1 MNEFVE
7 STGDAEHDLIA
18 AWKNSRS
25 GAWAG
30 RGYHYQYLVSTLI
43 LVRQWAGLAPSGSLV
58 PEGLDDCIIELAD
71 RDIWI
76 QIKSRQDG
84 TFRSS
89 EVQKIL
95 DDIDSK
101 AASLRNNS
109 EICTAVVLE
118 QTCPG
123 ESGNGIDQ
131 LFIDTT
137 EKVFICKAPYDEIV
151 SLISNQ
157 LNTSEIIAEGIA
169 STLYMQVA
177 EAAQANASLSFEKR
191 RRISTTEVEQR
202 ISECLEAGDP
212 SAIDSAIISGAL
224 EPIDFNTPV
233 DEPSFYQGVKVRSG
247 HVAAGL
253 VFDRPGDMKNIVQK
267 LKLRRHVLVS
277 GPSGAGK
284 SALMWLT
291 AKDLAGEFRWF
302 QITGMATMTH
312 ADAIVRF
319 IRARRPTETSP
330 IGLAFDEVGS
340 ASSDLWNALVRELRG
355 LSSVYFLGS
364 VRQEDIALITN
375 RSDTEFITV
384 KLDENLARTVWEK
397 LSARK
402 QTSWHHWREPFELSE
417 GLMLEYVHVLTQG
430 QRLADVIGEQV
441 RQRELE
447 DRHDELAII
456 RSTAVLCAR
465 GGEVDARKLFELL
478 GIEPDVASHS
488 LQRLID
494 EHLVRESRPGVLGG
508 LHMLRSEA
516 LSNASHDGTVF
527 LSTDSLWL
535 ALPATT
541 GATLPRVVQSI
552 LAEATSEFETQA
564 LKKLAETLSSSS
576 DVDVW
581 VAILTGLGLA
591 TLERHVISFMATLDE
606 HGVQRAHWPLAS
618 MYADPY
624 IDIPELS
631 EFEQWQNLRNAIL
644 AFRVLPKHDLRPA
657 CLKQLPEGSTLPNC
671 NNLNQANRLLSCLVP
686 ICGGEPV
693 RIKLVPDFTEVE
705 EQDIREVATML
716 STAYMIGP
724 DLADSLV
731 KSLGGEQVLF
741 DLFLSQTP
749 WATAPMTEPNGT
761 HGHTVRSNW
770 FHVAEQYQPD
780 PHETICNICEILLAI
795 SPRAEAAAS
804 DVVNPMGQ
812 PVKVGDYISWSKNM
826 PRQNVPA
833 KARVAWNVAFR
844 QIMLARSAADSL
856 TEYTRQMAQ
865 LVKRTEK
872 GFRSI
877 SEKWLLG
884 KSISNADSLATE
896 INEIIDAAN
905 ELTYASPENP
915 SSIMTT
921 PGQSSG
927 ANDTLGALLTGVLG
941 NLVRRLSDIQQ
952 ARAAATFAG
961 SLAAQAKEHSQSQIW
976 RTISSPPLNELA
988 AISKRLDDIA
998 CVLHEM
1004 AHDSNPTAIQKIV
1017 KAARKSIPGNAL
1029 HTAATYCR
1037 SLADQRFHDRLGKLE
1052 GALKEQGWNARCWF
1066 RPINDSDSVYWPARE
1081 VAVLV
1086 EITDFEIDAH
1096 YLEDCLVLGEQL
1108 LGNDWPFSIAPV
1120 INSRVL
1126 ASMAFLPSSQMPLP
1140 DYDFAQKWQEYI
1152 GQPFLLSETLEKF
1165 DEARA
1170 ACILL
1175 SGIMMCRDLEN
1186 LHPKEEEV
1194 FSSAIESFERNR
1206 DIIAGD
1212 AENTGLEHF
1221 ILALDYLERYWNQ
1234 VRNEFENTKAG
1245 RETTEPL
1252 CMLEHLA
1259 LTDHNNERVAE
1270 LASVRILILQSEA
1283 LSA

>member
-1 MNEFVE
+1 MNEFVK
-7 STGDAEHDLIA
+7 STGDAELDPIV
-18 AWKNSRS
+18 AWKKSRS

-30 RGYHYQYLVSTLI
+30 RGYHYQHLVSTLI

-58 PEGLDDCIIELAD
+58 PEGLDDCVIELVG

-84 TFRSS
+84 TFSS
-89 EVQKIL
+89 TEVQKIL

-101 AASLRNNS
+101 AANLKSNS
-109 EICTAVVLE
+109 EICTAAVLE
-118 QTCPG
+118 QTCLG
-123 ESGNGIDQ
+123 ESDNGIDQ
-131 LFIDTT
+131 LFKDTT

-157 LNTSEIIAEGIA
+157 LDTAQVIAEGIA
-169 STLYMQVA
+169 SDLHMLVA
-177 EAAQANASLSFEKR
+177 DAAQANASLPFETR
-191 RRISTTEVEQR
+191 RRISTTEVERR
-202 ISECLEAGDP
+202 ISERLEAEDP
-212 SAIDSAIISGAL
+212 SAINGALIFGAL
-224 EPIDFNTPV
+224 EPIDFYTPV
-233 DEPSFYQGVKVRSG
+233 HEPNFYQGVKVRSG

-253 VFDRPGDMKNIVQK
+253 VFDRPSDMKNIVQQ
-267 LKLRRHVLVS
+267 LILRRHVLVS

-302 QITGMATMTH
+302 QITGIATMTH

-340 ASSDLWNALVRELRG
+340 ACSDLWNALVRELRG

-375 RSDTEFITV
+375 QSDTEFITV

-397 LSARK
+397 LFAGNL
-402 QTSWHHWREPFELSE
+402 TEWNHWREPFEFSE

-441 RQRELE
+441 RQREIE

-456 RSTAVLCAR
+456 RSTAVLCAC

-478 GIEPDVASHS
+478 GIEPDIASHS

-494 EHLVRESRPGVLGG
+494 ELLVRESRPGVLGG

-527 LSTDSLWL
+527 LSTDSLWQ

-541 GATLPRVVQSI
+541 RATLPRVVQSI

-606 HGVQRAHWPLAS
+606 HEVQRAHWTLAS
-618 MYADPY
+618 MFADPY

-631 EFEQWQNLRNAIL
+631 ELEQWQSLRNAIL
-644 AFRVLPKHDLRPA
+644 AFRALPKHDLRPA

-671 NNLNQANRLLSCLVP
+671 NNLSQANRVLSCLVP
-686 ICGGEPV
+686 ICGGEPL
-693 RIKLVPDFTEVE
+693 RIKLVPDFMDVE
-705 EQDIREVATML
+705 EQDISEIAAML
-716 STAYMIGP
+716 STAYLIGP
-724 DLADSLV
+724 DIADSLV

-749 WATAPMTEPNGT
+749 WATVPMVEANGT
-761 HGHTVRSNW
+761 HGRTVRSNW
-770 FHVAEQYQPD
+770 FHVAEHYQPD

-795 SPRAEAAAS
+795 SPHAEAAAS

-812 PVKVGDYISWSKNM
+812 PVTVGDYISWSKNM

-844 QIMLARSAADSL
+844 QIILARSATDSL
-856 TEYTRQMAQ
+856 TEYSRQMAQ

-872 GFRSI
+872 VFRSI
-877 SEKWLLG
+877 SEKWLQG
-884 KSISNADSLATE
+884 KSISNPASLATE
-896 INEIIDAAN
+896 INETIDAVN

-915 SSIMTT
+915 SSVMTT
-921 PGQSSG
+921 PEQNSD
-927 ANDTLGALLTGVLG
+927 AHDTLGALLTGVFG

-952 ARAAATFAG
+952 ARATASFAG
-961 SLAAQAKEHSQSQIW
+961 SLAAQAKEHSQSHIW
-976 RTISSPPLNELA
+976 RTISSPPLKELVTF
-988 AISKRLDDIA
+988 SQRLDDVA

-1004 AHDSNPTAIQKIV
+1004 AHDGDPTAIQKIV

-1029 HTAATYCR
+1029 HTAATHCC
-1037 SLADQRFHDRLGKLE
+1037 SLADQRFHDRLRTLE
-1052 GALKEQGWNARCWF
+1052 SALKEKGWNARCWS
-1066 RPINDSDSVYWPARE
+1066 RPINESDSVYWPARE

-1086 EITDFEIDAH
+1086 EITDFEIDAR

-1120 INSRVL
+1120 INGRVL

-1140 DYDFAQKWQEYI
+1140 DYDFAQKWQDHIE
-1152 GQPFLLSETLEKF
+1152 QPFLLSETLEKF
-1165 DEARA
+1165 DEART
-1170 ACILL
+1170 ACVQL
-1175 SGIMMCRDLEN
+1175 SGILVCRDLEN

-1194 FSSAIESFERNR
+1194 VSSAFESFERNR
-1206 DIIAGD
+1206 DIIAGA

-1221 ILALDYLERYWNQ
+1221 ILALDYIERYWNQ
-1234 VRNEFENTKAG
+1234 VRNEFENTNAG
-1245 RETTEPL
+1245 RETTKPL

-1259 LTDHNNERVAE
+1259 LTDHNNKCVAE
-1270 LASVRILILQSEA
+1270 LVSVRILILQSEA

>member
-1 MNEFVE
+1 MNEVVE
-7 STGDAEHDLIA
+7 PTGDAEHDLVA
-18 AWKNSRS
+18 AWKKSRS

-30 RGYHYQYLVSTLI
+30 RGYHYQHLVSTLI

-58 PEGLDDCIIELAD
+58 PEGLDDCVIELAG

-84 TFRSS
+84 TFSS
-89 EVQKIL
+89 TEVQNFL
-95 DDIDSK
+95 GEIDSK
-101 AASLRNNS
+101 AASLKS
-109 EICTAVVLE
+109 IKEICTAVILE

-123 ESGNGIDQ
+123 ENGYGIDQ
-131 LFIDTT
+131 LFEDTT
-137 EKVFICKAPYDEIV
+137 EKVFISKAPHDEIFK
-151 SLISNQ
+151 LISNQ
-157 LNTSEIIAEGIA
+157 LDAAEVIVEGIA
-169 STLYMQVA
+169 SALYMQVA
-177 EAAQANASLSFEKR
+177 EAAQANASLPFEKR

-202 ISECLEAGDP
+202 ISERLEAEDP
-212 SAIDSAIISGAL
+212 SAVDSAIISGAL

-233 DEPSFYQGVKVRSG
+233 NEPSFYQGVKVSSG

-253 VFDRPGDMKNIVQK
+253 VFDRPGDTNNIVKK

-302 QITGMATMTH
+302 QITGIATMTH

-340 ASSDLWNALVRELRG
+340 VSSDLWNALVRELRS
-355 LSSVYFLGS
+355 LPSVYFLGS
-364 VRQEDIALITN
+364 VRQEDVALITN
-375 RSDTEFITV
+375 QSDTEFITV

-402 QTSWHHWREPFELSE
+402 QTEWHHWREPFEISE

-456 RSTAVLCAR
+456 RNTAVLCAC

-478 GIEPDVASHS
+478 GIEPNVASHS
-488 LQRLID
+488 LKRLID

-516 LSNASHDGTVF
+516 LSKASHDESVF
-527 LSTDSLWL
+527 LTADSLWQ
-535 ALPATT
+535 ALPAATSE
-541 GATLPRVVQSI
+541 TLPRVVQSF
-552 LAEATSEFETQA
+552 LAEATSEFETEA

-576 DVDVW
+576 DIDVW

-591 TLERHVISFMATLDE
+591 TLERHVISFMKTLDK
-606 HGVQRAHWPLAS
+606 HGVPRAHWPLAG
-618 MYADPY
+618 MYADPHL
-624 IDIPELS
+624 DIPGLS
-631 EFEQWQNLRNAIL
+631 EFEQWQSLRNAIL
-644 AFRVLPKHDLRPA
+644 AFRALPKHDLRPA
-657 CLKQLPEGSTLPNC
+657 CLKQLPEESALPNC
-671 NNLNQANRLLSCLVP
+671 NNLIQANRLLSCLVP

-693 RIKLVPDFTEVE
+693 RIKLVPDFMDIE
-705 EQDIREVATML
+705 EQDIREIAAML
-716 STAYMIGP
+716 STAYLIDP
-724 DLADSLV
+724 YLADSLI
-731 KSLGGEQVLF
+731 KSLGGEQFLF

-749 WATAPMTEPNGT
+749 WATAPMVEPNGT
-761 HGHTVRSNW
+761 HGRTVHSNW
-770 FHVAEQYQPD
+770 FHAAEQYQPD
-780 PHETICNICEILLAI
+780 PHEAICNICEILLAI
-795 SPRAEAAAS
+795 SPHAEAAAS
-804 DVVNPMGQ
+804 DVVNPIGQ
-812 PVKVGDYISWSKNM
+812 TVTVGDFTPWAKDM

-844 QIMLARSAADSL
+844 KIMLARSAVDSL
-856 TEYTRQMAQ
+856 TEYSRQMAQ

-872 GFRSI
+872 AFRSI
-877 SEKWLLG
+877 SEKWLQG
-884 KSISNADSLATE
+884 KNISNPDSLATE
-896 INEIIDAAN
+896 MKEIFDAAN
-905 ELTYASPENP
+905 ELTYVSPENP
-915 SSIMTT
+915 SSVMTT

-927 ANDTLGALLTGVLG
+927 ADDSLGALLTGVLG
-941 NLVRRLSDIQQ
+941 NLVRRLNDIQK

-961 SLAAQAKEHSQSQIW
+961 SLAAQAKEHSQSHIW
-976 RTISSPPLNELA
+976 RMISSPPSKELA
-988 AISKRLDDIA
+988 VFSRRLDDVA

-1004 AHDSNPTAIQKIV
+1004 AHDSNSAAIQKIV
-1017 KAARKSIPGNAL
+1017 NAALKSIPGNAL
-1029 HTAATYCR
+1029 HTAAAYCR
-1037 SLADQRFHDRLGKLE
+1037 SLADQRFHERLRTLE
-1052 GALKEQGWNARCWF
+1052 GALKEKGWNARCWS
-1066 RPINDSDSVYWPARE
+1066 RPTNESGSVYWPARE
-1081 VAVLV
+1081 IAVLV
-1086 EITDFEIDAH
+1086 EITNFEIDAH
-1096 YLEDCLVLGEQL
+1096 YLEDCLVLGNQL

-1120 INSRVL
+1120 INGRVL

-1140 DYDFAQKWQEYI
+1140 DYDFAQKWQDHI
-1152 GQPFLLSETLEKF
+1152 DQPFLSSETLEKF

-1170 ACILL
+1170 ACVQL

-1194 FSSAIESFERNR
+1194 FSSAIKSFERNQ
-1206 DIIAGD
+1206 DIIAEA
-1212 AENTGLEHF
+1212 AEKTGLEHF
-1221 ILALDYLERYWNQ
+1221 KLALDYIERYWNQ
-1234 VRNEFENTKAG
+1234 VHDEFENTKAG

>member
-1 MNEFVE
+1 MEEVVE
-7 STGDAEHDLIA
+7 STGDAELDPIV
-18 AWKNSRS
+18 AWKKSRS

-30 RGYHYQYLVSTLI
+30 RGYHYQHLVSTLI
-43 LVRQWAGLAPSGSLV
+43 LVRQWAGLAPFGSLV
-58 PEGLDDCIIELAD
+58 PEGLDDCVIELAG

-84 TFRSS
+84 TFSS
-89 EVQKIL
+89 TEVQKIL

-101 AASLRNNS
+101 AANLRSNS
-109 EICTAVVLE
+109 DICTAVVLE
-118 QTCPG
+118 QTCPS
-123 ESGNGIDQ
+123 ESDNGIEK

-137 EKVFICKAPYDEIV
+137 KKVFNCKAPYDEIV

-157 LNTSEIIAEGIA
+157 LDTAQVIAEGIV
-169 STLYMQVA
+169 SDLYMLVA
-177 EAAQANASLSFEKR
+177 NAAQANASLPFETR
-191 RRISTTEVEQR
+191 RRISTTEVER
-202 ISECLEAGDP
+202 HIFERLEAEDP
-212 SAIDSAIISGAL
+212 SAINGALISGAL
-224 EPIDFNTPV
+224 EPIDFNNPV
-233 DEPSFYQGVKVRSG
+233 HEPNFYQGVKVRSG
-247 HVAAGL
+247 HVTAGL
-253 VFDRPGDMKNIVQK
+253 VFDRPSDMKNIVQK
-267 LKLRRHVLVS
+267 LILRRHVLVS

-291 AKDLAGEFRWF
+291 VNDLAGEFRWF
-302 QITGMATMTH
+302 QITGTATMTH
-312 ADAIVRF
+312 ADAILRF

-375 RSDTEFITV
+375 QSDTEFITV
-384 KLDENLARTVWEK
+384 KLDENLARTVWKK
-397 LSARK
+397 LFAGNL
-402 QTSWHHWREPFELSE
+402 TEWNHWREPFEFSE

-441 RQRELE
+441 RQREIE

-456 RSTAVLCAR
+456 RSTAVLCAC

-527 LSTDSLWL
+527 LSTDSLWQ

-541 GATLPRVVQSI
+541 RATLPRVVQSI

-606 HGVQRAHWPLAS
+606 HEVQRAHWTLAS
-618 MYADPY
+618 MFADPY

-631 EFEQWQNLRNAIL
+631 ELEQWQSLRNAIL
-644 AFRVLPKHDLRPA
+644 AFRALPKHDLRPA

-671 NNLNQANRLLSCLVP
+671 NNLNQANRVLSCLVP
-686 ICGGEPV
+686 ICGGEPL
-693 RIKLVPDFTEVE
+693 RIKLVPDFMDVE
-705 EQDIREVATML
+705 EQDIREISAML
-716 STAYMIGP
+716 STAYLIGP
-724 DLADSLV
+724 DIADSLV

-741 DLFLSQTP
+741 NLFLSQTP
-749 WATAPMTEPNGT
+749 WATVPMVEANGT
-761 HGHTVRSNW
+761 HGRTVRSNW
-770 FHVAEQYQPD
+770 FHVAEHYQPD

-795 SPRAEAAAS
+795 SPHAEAAAS

-812 PVKVGDYISWSKNM
+812 PVTVGDYISWSKNM

-844 QIMLARSAADSL
+844 QIMLARSATDSL
-856 TEYTRQMAQ
+856 TEYSRQMAQ

-872 GFRSI
+872 VFRSI
-877 SEKWLLG
+877 SEKWLQG

-896 INEIIDAAN
+896 INETIDAVN

-915 SSIMTT
+915 SSVMTT
-921 PGQSSG
+921 PEQNSG
-927 ANDTLGALLTGVLG
+927 AHDTLGALLTGVLG
-941 NLVRRLSDIQQ
+941 NFVRRLSDIQQ
-952 ARAAATFAG
+952 ARDAATFAG
-961 SLAAQAKEHSQSQIW
+961 SLAAQAKEHSQSHIW
-976 RTISSPPLNELA
+976 RMISSPPLKELA
-988 AISKRLDDIA
+988 AFSQRLDDVA
-998 CVLHEM
+998 CILHEM
-1004 AHDSNPTAIQKIV
+1004 AHDGNQTSIQKIV

-1029 HTAATYCR
+1029 HTAATHCR
-1037 SLADQRFHDRLGKLE
+1037 SLADKRFHDRLDTLE
-1052 GALKEQGWNARCWF
+1052 SALKEKGWNARCWS
-1066 RPINDSDSVYWPARE
+1066 RPINESDSVYWPARE

-1086 EITDFEIDAH
+1086 EITDFEIDAR

-1108 LGNDWPFSIAPV
+1108 FGNDWPFSIAPV
-1120 INSRVL
+1120 INGRVL

-1140 DYDFAQKWQEYI
+1140 DYDFAQKWQDHIE
-1152 GQPFLLSETLEKF
+1152 QPFLLSETLEKF

-1170 ACILL
+1170 ACTQL
-1175 SGIMMCRDLEN
+1175 SGIMMCRDLGN

-1194 FSSAIESFERNR
+1194 FSSAIESFEHNR
-1206 DIIAGD
+1206 DIIAE
-1212 AENTGLEHF
+1212 AEENTGLEHF

-1245 RETTEPL
+1245 RESTEPL

-1283 LSA
+1283 LSG